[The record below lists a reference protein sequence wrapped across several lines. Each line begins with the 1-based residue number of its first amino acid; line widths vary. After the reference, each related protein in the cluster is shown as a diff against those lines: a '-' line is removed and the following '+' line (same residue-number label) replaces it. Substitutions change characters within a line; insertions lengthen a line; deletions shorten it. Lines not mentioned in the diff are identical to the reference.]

1 MILLTFYP
9 WERASPYGL
18 ILLLLFGLGRVVRMS
33 FAELHRPAAATAVLL
48 LFVTLTVYTS
58 ARKTVKRFM
67 KIAPEFLIFFASERR
82 DIRLTAS
89 YILAVARVIF
99 TLRRVRFALSREL
112 RIYYSFHVWDSTQML
127 VHLLL
132 G

>member
-1 MILLTFYP
+1 
-9 WERASPYGL
+9 
-18 ILLLLFGLGRVVRMS
+18 
-33 FAELHRPAAATAVLL
+33 
-48 LFVTLTVYTS
+48 
-58 ARKTVKRFM
+58 M

-99 TLRRVRFALSREL
+99 TLLRVRFALSREL

-127 VHLLL
+127 VHLL
-132 G
+132 